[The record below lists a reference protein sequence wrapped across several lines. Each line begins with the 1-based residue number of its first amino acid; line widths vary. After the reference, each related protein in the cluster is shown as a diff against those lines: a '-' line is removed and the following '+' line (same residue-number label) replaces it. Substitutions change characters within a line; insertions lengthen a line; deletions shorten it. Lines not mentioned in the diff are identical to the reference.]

1 MAKVVDKTNF
11 DGEAYS
17 RKEIT
22 ERLEH
27 WRELLLEAK
36 AGVTQVTLKEIR
48 LNLNAWLDEMCGE
61 EEIRCLCG
69 EKCKET
75 KA

>member
-1 MAKVVDKTNF
+1 MATTNTHTDAW

-27 WRELLLEAK
+27 WRELLLERK
-36 AGVTQVTLKEIR
+36 AGVTQVPFEEIR
-48 LNLNAWLDEMCGE
+48 RNLDVWLDEFLLLKG
-61 EEIRCLCG
+61 
-69 EKCKET
+69 
-75 KA
+75 